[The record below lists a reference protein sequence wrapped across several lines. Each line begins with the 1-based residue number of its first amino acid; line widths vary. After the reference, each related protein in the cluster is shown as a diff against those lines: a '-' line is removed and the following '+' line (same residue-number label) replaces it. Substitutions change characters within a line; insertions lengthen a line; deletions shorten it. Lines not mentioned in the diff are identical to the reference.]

1 MVIVCSGRSRVS
13 SSSPPFH
20 PGRQTYNTEYVTTTL
35 IPQLQAE
42 RKETRP
48 AIGLGGT
55 KLHWDNARPHTAQAT
70 KMLLQSKGVHILPH
84 PPSPYS
90 PDLAPSDLYL
100 FGMLKGRIR
109 GRRFTSSDE
118 IVAEIREICER
129 ISKIELQRVYNTW
142 VRRLEWVVENNG
154 EYYTDTQK

>member
-1 MVIVCSGRSRVS
+1 
-13 SSSPPFH
+13 
-20 PGRQTYNTEYVTTTL
+20 
-35 IPQLQAE
+35 
-42 RKETRP
+42 
-48 AIGLGGT
+48 
-55 KLHWDNARPHTAQAT
+55 
-70 KMLLQSKGVHILPH
+70 MLLQSKGVHILPH
-84 PPSPYS
+84 PPYS